1 MAQSMSNI
9 NINSRVKHSKVSDLR
24 HKDYLEIDLC
34 GFRYADVR
42 KSFSG
47 CSGDCFGDCFR
58 EFAEKAK
65 EKNLP
70 QIRIKFPFRWDVFRR
85 KLEKFCYR
93 SGLIFVEMNI
103 SASAELPESFTAP
116 KGTSANIKTPEGLTV
131 LKNVNVVAG
140 LLGKQQSLHHKFDP
154 VFFEKPENFDTGMYL
169 RQSQIDCKNSR
180 GITYGIYD
188 GIRDGDRLVAFINL
202 EIVAGEVYINELF
215 TDDEYRGQG
224 LGKALM
230 REGFGYA
237 SDLGFKKIWTTLAAK
252 NHPAFL
258 FYKSCG
264 FKPTARLYYFDLE

>member
-1 MAQSMSNI
+1 MSNI
-9 NINSRVKHSKVSDLR
+9 NINYSGVSCVRRNKVSDLR

-47 CSGDCFGDCFR
+47 CSGDCFRKFT
-58 EFAEKAK
+58 EKAK

-70 QIRIKFPFRWDVFRR
+70 QIRIKFPFRWGVFQR
-85 KLEKFCYR
+85 KLEKFRHR
-93 SGLIFVEMNI
+93 SGLIFVERNV
-103 SASAELPESFTAP
+103 SASAKLTKSLTAP
-116 KGTSANIKTPEGLTV
+116 KDASANIKSPEGLTV

-140 LLGKQQSLHHKFDP
+140 LLRKQQSLHHKFDP
-154 VFFEKPENFDTGMYL
+154 VFFEKPENFDVGMYL
-169 RQSQIDCKNSR
+169 GRSQIDYKNGR

-188 GIRDGDRLVAFINL
+188 GIRDGDRLAAFINL
-202 EIVAGEVYINELF
+202 EIVASEVYINELF
-215 TDDEYRGQG
+215 TDDKYRGKG

-230 REGFGYA
+230 RMGFSYA
-237 SDLGFKKIWTTLAAK
+237 SDLGLKKIWTTLAAK

-264 FKPTARLYYFDLE
+264 FRPTARLYYFDLE